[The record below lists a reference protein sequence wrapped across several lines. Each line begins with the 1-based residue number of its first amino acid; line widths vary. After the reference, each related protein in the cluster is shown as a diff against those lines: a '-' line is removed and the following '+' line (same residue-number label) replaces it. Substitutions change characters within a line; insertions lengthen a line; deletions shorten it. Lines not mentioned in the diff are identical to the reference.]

1 MAQSPKINNYLFIA
15 LYNKVIAEAYMAKS
29 DYESAKVYIE
39 KAIMVARKFELL
51 DLLAKLYLLYGK
63 YLQDIALV
71 KSESQADYVVGASNM
86 YKKALL
92 IAQTI
97 KNECL
102 VKKIEQSKAVLN
114 SFCQLNRIVIQ

>member
-1 MAQSPKINNYLFIA
+1 M
-15 LYNKVIAEAYMAKS
+15 YNKIIAEAYMAKS

-71 KSESQADYVVGASNM
+71 KSDLQGDYVIGASNM

-97 KNECL
+97 KNENL
-102 VKKIEQSKAVLN
+102 TRKVEQAKTVLN
-114 SFCQLNRIVIQ
+114 SFCQLNGIIIR